1 MKISRTVATAVL
13 AGALAL
19 SPAVA
24 FAYGAEDY
32 TNTGTASDTTPAV
45 GESFTITV
53 TGPANTAVVL
63 TVTSNPTSL
72 PDSAISIAGTRSLTK
87 NTDAAG
93 TAVFTVTLTQPGSY
107 TAVVT
112 DGVSGEVLST
122 QTFSVAATGPGAS
135 ASAGGQLS
143 ATGSNALPIA
153 LGAGALLLAGAG
165 GVVYAKK
172 RRQAVKTV

>member
-1 MKISRTVATAVL
+1 MKISRTVASAVL

-19 SPAVA
+19 SPTVA
-24 FAYGAEDY
+24 FAYGASDY

-53 TGPANTAVVL
+53 TGPASTPVVL
-63 TVTSNPTSL
+63 TITSNPASL
-72 PDSAISIAGTRSLTK
+72 PDSAITIAGTRSLTK

-93 TAVFTVTLTQPGSY
+93 NAAFTVTLNQAGTY

-122 QTFSVAATGPGAS
+122 QTFGVAAG
-135 ASAGGQLS
+135 AGGTAAASGSDL
-143 ATGSNALPIA
+143 AVTGSSTLPLA
-153 LGAGALLLAGAG
+153 LGAGALLIAGAG

-172 RRQAVKTV
+172 RREGVNA